1 MHSHETA
8 VELSGSK
15 GNLVIQGFR
24 AGEGEDAYV
33 FLGLQ
38 DGDSDLFSEYVLL
51 DTTDAHII
59 SEEIRK
65 HAEFAQSVREQEN
78 E

>member
-1 MHSHETA
+1 MHSSETT
-8 VELSGSK
+8 VKTSSGT
-15 GNLVIQGFR
+15 GDLVVQGFR

-38 DGDSDLFSEYVLL
+38 DQDGLFSEYVML

-65 HAEFAQSVREQEN
+65 HAEFAQTVREQEN